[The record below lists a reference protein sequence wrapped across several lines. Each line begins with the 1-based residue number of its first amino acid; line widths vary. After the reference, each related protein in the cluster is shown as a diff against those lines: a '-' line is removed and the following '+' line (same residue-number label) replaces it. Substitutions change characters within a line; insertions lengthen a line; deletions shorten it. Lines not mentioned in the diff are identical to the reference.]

1 MKVSF
6 AFETDQQGRK
16 VLVPRSPMT
25 GLDEWRL
32 DVEVDGKV
40 YPVFQQ
46 NAMKYGE
53 YSDYMNHHGCACCS
67 MTTMLAAWSPDCAGL
82 TPDRTIRQVERKYF
96 PKNVWNLN
104 YRHILKKQMPV
115 SLYGISTIL
124 TAKGIPNQYIGSF
137 RREAGLEQ
145 IRNHLYSGRPVMIE
159 TSRVRYEKGRPV
171 DLNDRKFAGSYHTMI
186 LLGIDAAGLAVMTD
200 SATRAWAGKVQ
211 RLKWVELLEIMDY
224 MFPQIVKWD
233 KHLYFH
239 RRWTSGGYILV
250 G

>member
-1 MKVSF
+1 MKVCF
-6 AFETDQQGRK
+6 GFEEDAHGRK
-16 VLVPRSPMT
+16 ILVPRSPMN
-25 GLDEWRL
+25 GLDDWRL
-32 DVEVDGKV
+32 DVDIEGKV

-46 NAMKYGE
+46 NAMKYGD
-53 YSDYMNHHGCACCS
+53 YSDYLNHHGCACCS
-67 MTTMLAAWSPDCAGL
+67 LTTLLAAWSPDCAGL
-82 TPDRTIRQVERKYF
+82 TPDQTIRKVEKKYF

-124 TAKGIPNQYIGSF
+124 TAKDIPNQYIGSF
-137 RREAGLEQ
+137 KRREGAEQ
-145 IRNHLYSGRPVMIE
+145 IRDHLYSGRPVVIE

-171 DLNDRKFAGSYHTMI
+171 DFHDRKFAGSYHTMI
-186 LLGIDAAGLAVMTD
+186 LLGIDAAGLLVMTD
-200 SATRAWAGKVQ
+200 SATREWAGKVQ
-211 RLKWVELLEIMDY
+211 RLKWVELTEIMNY
-224 MFPQIVKWD
+224 MFPQMIKWD